1 MGMCITVASI
11 QVQDGRKPS
20 VITTTEGIKLKCF
33 PDKVERWG
41 IEVGA
46 SFNVETSEYIGQKGF
61 KSLTI
66 ENAKRVTLG
75 KMANVRSWAEP
86 PAAAPPAPA
95 ARSQFRTPKEMFVSE
110 VLTAYIANGRCAPEK
125 LTETIRY
132 IMTAWEQTFGGNDG
146 TFLASE
152 AGHGQHNGNGAAP
165 H

>member
-11 QVQDGRKPS
+11 QIQDGRKPS
-20 VITTTEGIKLKCF
+20 VITTTEGVKLKCF

-46 SFNVETSEYIGQKGF
+46 SFNVETSEYIGEKGF

-75 KMANVRSWAEP
+75 RMANVKSWAGGAA
-86 PAAAPPAPA
+86 AAAPPAPA
-95 ARSQFRTPKEMFVSE
+95 RSAFRTPKEMFVSE

-146 TFLASE
+146 SFLASE
-152 AGHGQHNGNGAAP
+152 AGHQHNGNGAAP